1 MDVTFR
7 CSHPPAD
14 ASVGPSGEVGYP
26 PVDSD
31 HSPGSFSAPLEGTLM
46 DFELS
51 DEQRLFRD
59 TIRDFVAKEI
69 EPVASEYE
77 ANDIYPTEIIEGLKE
92 MGLFGMMIPEEFG
105 GLDLDFV
112 TYAMVFEELAKS
124 WHGVAGTLGSHSL
137 ACKIIS
143 LHGTPEQKAK
153 YLPDLAT
160 GARRSGIGLTEP
172 EAGSDLQGIKT
183 TARLEGDEYVI
194 NGTKTWITNAR
205 HADPLPVLVKT
216 DPNATPAHK
225 GMSLILV
232 EAGTPGFTVS
242 KDLPKLGYK
251 GTESCE
257 VSLIDVRVPKE
268 NLIGGVEGRG
278 MQQVLGALETG
289 RINVA
294 ARALGIAQRAY
305 DEALQ
310 YSRDRHAFGQP
321 ISDFQA
327 IQIKLADMATKIQA
341 ARLLINWAA
350 STADAGG
357 RVDMQA
363 GMSKLYAA
371 EIAVEVALDSMRI
384 HGGYGY
390 SKEFIIERLY
400 REAPLSVIGEGTSD
414 IMRMVIA
421 RSLISG
427 KDVIG

>member
-1 MDVTFR
+1 
-7 CSHPPAD
+7 
-14 ASVGPSGEVGYP
+14 
-26 PVDSD
+26 
-31 HSPGSFSAPLEGTLM
+31 M

-51 DEQRLFRD
+51 EEQRLFRD

-69 EPVASEYE
+69 EPVASEWE
-77 ANDIYPTEIIEGLKE
+77 AADRYPTEIVEGLKE
-92 MGLFGMMIPEEFG
+92 MGLFGMMIPEEYG
-105 GLDLDFV
+105 GLDLDFI

-143 LHGTPEQKAK
+143 VHGTEEQKQK

-160 GARRSGIGLTEP
+160 GKRRSGIGLTEP

-183 TARLEGDEYVI
+183 TAKLDGDHYVI

-205 HADPLPVLVKT
+205 YADPLPVLVKT
-216 DPNATPAHK
+216 DPSASPAHK

-257 VSLIDVRVPKE
+257 VSLVDVRVPKE

-294 ARALGIAQRAY
+294 ARALGVAQRAY

-341 ARLLINWAA
+341 ARLLINWSA
-350 STADAGG
+350 SRADAGG
-357 RVDMQA
+357 RVDMEA
-363 GMSKLYAA
+363 GMAKLYAA
-371 EIAVEVALDSMRI
+371 EIGVEVTLDAMRI

-390 SKEFIIERLY
+390 SKEFVIERLY

-421 RSLISG
+421 RGLISG

>member
-1 MDVTFR
+1 
-7 CSHPPAD
+7 
-14 ASVGPSGEVGYP
+14 
-26 PVDSD
+26 
-31 HSPGSFSAPLEGTLM
+31 M

-51 DEQRLFRD
+51 EEQRLFRD

-69 EPVASEYE
+69 EPVASEWE
-77 ANDIYPTEIIEGLKE
+77 AADRYPTEIVEGLKE
-92 MGLFGMMIPEEFG
+92 MGLFGMMIPEEYG

-143 LHGTPEQKAK
+143 VHGTEEQKQK

-160 GARRSGIGLTEP
+160 GKRRSGIGLTEP

-183 TARLEGDEYVI
+183 TAKLDGDHYVI

-205 HADPLPVLVKT
+205 YADPLPVLVKT
-216 DPNATPAHK
+216 DPSASPAHK

-257 VSLIDVRVPKE
+257 VSLVDVRVPKE

-294 ARALGIAQRAY
+294 ARALGVAQRAY

-321 ISDFQA
+321 ISEFQA

-341 ARLLINWAA
+341 ARLLINWSA
-350 STADAGG
+350 SRADAGG
-357 RVDMQA
+357 RVDMEA
-363 GMSKLYAA
+363 GMAKLYAA
-371 EIAVEVALDSMRI
+371 EIGVEVTLDAMRI

-390 SKEFIIERLY
+390 SKEFVIERLY

-421 RSLISG
+421 RGLISG

>member
-1 MDVTFR
+1 
-7 CSHPPAD
+7 
-14 ASVGPSGEVGYP
+14 
-26 PVDSD
+26 
-31 HSPGSFSAPLEGTLM
+31 M

-77 ANDIYPTEIIEGLKE
+77 ANDIYPTEIIDGLKE

-160 GARRSGIGLTEP
+160 GKRRSGIGLTEP

-216 DPNATPAHK
+216 DPNASPAHK

-268 NLIGGVEGRG
+268 NLVGGVEGRG

-350 STADAGG
+350 ATADAGG

-427 KDVIG
+427 KEVIG

>member
-1 MDVTFR
+1 MGLNETHPTPPPPTPQRADLRRARHNRDRTCWPALALER
-7 CSHPPAD
+7 C
-14 ASVGPSGEVGYP
+14 
-26 PVDSD
+26 
-31 HSPGSFSAPLEGTLM
+31 LTM

-51 DEQRLFRD
+51 EEQRLFRD

-69 EPVASEYE
+69 EPVASEWE
-77 ANDIYPTEIIEGLKE
+77 ATDRYPTEIVEGLKE
-92 MGLFGMMIPEEFG
+92 MGLFGMMIPEEYG

-143 LHGTPEQKAK
+143 VHGTEEQKQK

-160 GARRSGIGLTEP
+160 GKRRSGIGLTEP

-183 TARLEGDEYVI
+183 TAKLDGDHYVI

-205 HADPLPVLVKT
+205 YADPLPVLVKT
-216 DPNATPAHK
+216 DPSASPAHK

-257 VSLIDVRVPKE
+257 VSLVDVRVPKE

-294 ARALGIAQRAY
+294 ARALGVAQRAY

-321 ISDFQA
+321 ISEFQA

-341 ARLLINWAA
+341 ARLLINWSA
-350 STADAGG
+350 SRADAGG
-357 RVDMQA
+357 RVDMEA
-363 GMSKLYAA
+363 GMAKLYAA
-371 EIAVEVALDSMRI
+371 EIGVEVTLDAMRI

-390 SKEFIIERLY
+390 SKEFVIERLY

-421 RSLISG
+421 RGLISG

>member
-1 MDVTFR
+1 
-7 CSHPPAD
+7 
-14 ASVGPSGEVGYP
+14 
-26 PVDSD
+26 
-31 HSPGSFSAPLEGTLM
+31 M

-77 ANDIYPTEIIEGLKE
+77 ANDIYPTDIIEGLKD
-92 MGLFGMMIPEEFG
+92 MGLFGMMVPEEFG

-160 GARRSGIGLTEP
+160 GKRRSGIGLTEP

-216 DPNATPAHK
+216 DPSADPAHK

-268 NLIGGVEGRG
+268 NLVGGIEGRG
-278 MQQVLGALETG
+278 MQQVLAALETG

-305 DEALQ
+305 DESLQ

-321 ISDFQA
+321 ISEFQA

-350 STADAGG
+350 ATADAGG

-371 EIAVEVALDSMRI
+371 EIAVEVALDAMRI

-414 IMRMVIA
+414 IMKMVIA

-427 KDVIG
+427 KSSIG